1 MSTSEIM
8 EPQDGEMSC
17 PTRLALPAAG
27 GAGEAAALAHEE
39 QVELE
44 KQAVRPARG

>member
-8 EPQDGEMSC
+8 ELQDGEMSC

-27 GAGEAAALAHEE
+27 GAGEAAVAFATP
-39 QVELE
+39 
-44 KQAVRPARG
+44 RST